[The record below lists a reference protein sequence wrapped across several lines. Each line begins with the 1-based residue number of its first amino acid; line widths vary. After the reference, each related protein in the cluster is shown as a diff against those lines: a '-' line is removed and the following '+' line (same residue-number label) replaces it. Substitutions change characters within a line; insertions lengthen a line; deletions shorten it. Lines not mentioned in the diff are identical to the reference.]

1 MIVTGGDPAMLAP
14 PIGPFRHYTVVPD
27 GHRIVYFS
35 GQVGQDALGALVPG
49 GCAEQTA
56 QVFRN
61 LELLLDEVGAT
72 PAHIVKLFTI
82 VSGEGSFR
90 EFARARAEVFSRWYP
105 DGAYPAHSAF
115 VAAELAAPEILVEI
129 EAVVAVPR

>member
-1 MIVTGGDPAMLAP
+1 MIVTGGNPDSLAA
-14 PIGPFRHYTVVPD
+14 PIGQFRHYTVVPD
-27 GHRIVYFS
+27 GHRIVYVS
-35 GQVGQDALGALVPG
+35 GQVGQDETGALVPG
-49 GCAEQTA
+49 GCAGQTL

-61 LELLLDEVGAT
+61 LEALLLEIGAT

-82 VSGEGSFR
+82 VAGKGSFR
-90 EFARARAEVFSRWYP
+90 EFARARAGVFDRWYP
-105 DGAYPAHSAF
+105 DGSYPAHSAF

>member
-1 MIVTGGDPAMLAP
+1 MIVTGGDPESLAA

-27 GHRIVYFS
+27 EHRLVYLP
-35 GQVGQDALGALVPG
+35 GQVGQDRHGALVPG
-49 GCAEQTA
+49 GCAGQTA

-61 LELLLDEVGAT
+61 LELLLTEVGAT

-82 VSGEGSFR
+82 VAGTGSFR
-90 EFARARAEVFSRWYP
+90 EFAGARTEVFARWYP

-115 VAAELAAPEILVEI
+115 VAAELASPEILVEI

>member
-1 MIVTGGDPAMLAP
+1 MIVTGGNPDALAA

-27 GHRIVYFS
+27 DHRLVYLS
-35 GQVGQDALGALVPG
+35 GQVGQDRDGVLAPG
-49 GCAEQTA
+49 SCAAQTA

-61 LELLLDEVGAT
+61 LELLLDELDAT

-82 VSGEGSFR
+82 VAGEGSFR
-90 EFARARAEVFSRWYP
+90 EFAGVRTEVFGRWYP

-115 VAAELAAPEILVEI
+115 VAAELAAPELLVEI